1 MKNHERRED
10 RVHPAENA
18 VIGINAVTEL
28 LKSERSIDK
37 IFIAEKQRP
46 ALMPKL
52 SGWPKKK
59 VCRLS

>member
-37 IFIAEKQRP
+37 IFIAE
-46 ALMPKL
+46 
-52 SGWPKKK
+52 
-59 VCRLS
+59 